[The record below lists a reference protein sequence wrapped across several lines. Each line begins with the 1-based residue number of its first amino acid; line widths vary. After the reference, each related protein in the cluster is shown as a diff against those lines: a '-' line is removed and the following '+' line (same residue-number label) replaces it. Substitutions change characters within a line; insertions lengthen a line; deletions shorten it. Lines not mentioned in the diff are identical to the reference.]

1 MNMLKNTESATV
13 VAGKNAAK
21 KSVAKKAVATKKPV
35 TKVSISQATVKK
47 VTAKKSVAKKIA
59 AKPAV
64 KKTAVKKTPA
74 QPSAK
79 AAVKR
84 DARAATKASANS
96 IAKPSAPIEA
106 VAKAKIKKAKL
117 VRDSFTM
124 PESEYRILNDVKKA
138 FLKSG
143 IAVKKSELLRA
154 GVALLNTTSED
165 KLRILIAGLP
175 PLKAG
180 RPKKD
185 K

>member
-1 MNMLKNTESATV
+1 MLKKTESAAA
-13 VAGKNAAK
+13 VASQNVAAK
-21 KSVAKKAVATKKPV
+21 NVAKKAVTRKTPATKNPASKAPVKKVATKKV
-35 TKVSISQATVKK
+35 AAKK
-47 VTAKKSVAKKIA
+47 VA

-64 KKTAVKKTPA
+64 KKTVVKKAPVK
-74 QPSAK
+74 PLAK
-79 AAVKR
+79 TAVKR
-84 DARAATKASANS
+84 DVNATVKVPVKSV
-96 IAKPSAPIEA
+96 AKPLIPTAGM
-106 VAKAKIKKAKL
+106 VKGKIKKSKL

-124 PESEYRILNDVKKA
+124 PESEYQILNDVKKA

>member
-1 MNMLKNTESATV
+1 MLKKTQSATV
-13 VAGKNAAK
+13 VASQNAAK
-21 KSVAKKAVATKKPV
+21 KSVAKKAVTRKTPA
-35 TKVSISQATVKK
+35 TKVSATKAPVKK
-47 VTAKKSVAKKIA
+47 VAAKKVVTKKIA

-64 KKTAVKKTPA
+64 KKTAVKKTPVK
-74 QPSAK
+74 PSTK
-79 AAVKR
+79 TAVKR
-84 DARAATKASANS
+84 ELKAATKAPVKSAV
-96 IAKPSAPIEA
+96 IPPVPTAGMAKG
-106 VAKAKIKKAKL
+106 KIKKSKL

-124 PESEYRILNDVKKA
+124 PESEYKILNDVKKA

-154 GVALLNTTSED
+154 GIALLNTTSED

>member
-1 MNMLKNTESATV
+1 MLKNTESATV

-106 VAKAKIKKAKL
+106 VAKGKIKKAKL